1 MKTPGRV
8 VARGFIG
15 GVLAAT
21 AMALWFLL
29 IDASRGEP
37 FRTPAFLA
45 SALLDLPEVERSFR
59 LVAMYTALHF
69 GAFMVVG
76 LAMAWLVPKLEVA
89 PNILLGLALGFALF
103 DLVFYFSVTV
113 TGVDVVR
120 ALGWPEV
127 LTGNLI
133 AGVTLMGFLHLS
145 GVAQPVSWWTALAEH
160 RVVREGILAGLVG
173 AAAVAAWFLVFDTMR
188 GRPFFTPGAL
198 GSAVFYGAATLADVQ
213 VNFFTV
219 AGYTVVHVAA
229 FVVTGLVATAIVWEA
244 ERTPPLILGAIL
256 LFAAFESFFLGL
268 LALVAEWL
276 LGALA
281 WWTIAIGNLLATVGM
296 GYYLWLMHPAL
307 RDALRETPLDK
318 TV

>member
-1 MKTPGRV
+1 MR
-8 VARGFIG
+8 RGQIITRGLGG

-21 AMALWFLL
+21 VMALWFLL

-45 SALLDLPEVERSFR
+45 SALLDLPDVQRT
-59 LVAMYTALHF
+59 VGIIAMYTALHY
-69 GAFMVVG
+69 GAFVAVG
-76 LAMAWLVPKLEVA
+76 LVMAWLVPKLEVV
-89 PNILLGLALGFALF
+89 PNVLLGLVLGFALF

-133 AGVTLMGFLHLS
+133 AGITLMGFLHLT
-145 GVAQPVSWWTALAEH
+145 GVAQPVTWWSALAEH
-160 RVVREGILAGLVG
+160 RVVREGILAGVVG
-173 AAAVAAWFLVFDTMR
+173 AVAVAAWFLIFDVAR
-188 GRPFFTPGAL
+188 GRPFFTPAAL
-198 GSAVFYGAATLADVQ
+198 GSALFFGAATLTDVQ
-213 VNFFTV
+213 VNAVTV
-219 AGYTVVHVAA
+219 VGYTVVHVAA
-229 FVVTGLVATAIVWEA
+229 FVVTGLVATALVWEA
-244 ERTPPLILGAIL
+244 ERTPPLILGAVL

-281 WWTIAIGNLLATVGM
+281 WWTIAIGNLLATVAM

-307 RDALRETPLDK
+307 RAALRENPLDK
-318 TV
+318 TE